1 MATASVTY
9 ALTNGTT
16 ADASQ
21 VDTNF
26 DDLVG
31 FLNSSVV
38 HTDGSK
44 SLTGLLTLHAAD
56 PSSSNHATR
65 KSYVDVKGQ
74 QAIRV
79 SQTATPSG
87 TSVAGSL
94 TLATVTVTDPGY
106 DIYVEGHGSVAAF
119 STGQTTAWSV
129 WSLLIKVDGVTK
141 DRLDIPHSI
150 GLQGAAGISF
160 GIPLRRIAKTTGS
173 NTSVT
178 LHFLRQTGDG
188 EMTVGGD
195 GTTNNLQVYSFRQ

>member
-9 ALTNGTT
+9 ALSNGTT

-21 VDTNF
+21 VQTNF
-26 DDLVG
+26 TDLVN
-31 FLNSSVV
+31 FCNSSVV
-38 HTDGSK
+38 HKDGSQAM
-44 SLTGLLTLHAAD
+44 SGLLTLHAAD

-65 KSYVDVKGQ
+65 KLYVDTKGQ
-74 QAIRV
+74 QAIRT
-79 SQTATPSG
+79 SQVATPSG

-94 TLATVTVTDPGY
+94 TLATVNITDPGY
-106 DIYVEGHGSVAAF
+106 SIYVEGHGSVAAF
-119 STGQTTAWSV
+119 STGQTTAWAV

-160 GIPLRRIAKTTGS
+160 GIPLRRIAKATGT
-173 NTSVT
+173 NTAVT

-195 GTTNNLQVYSFRQ
+195 ATTNNLQVYWFRQ